1 MLLHGEAGPL
11 LSSICLNPHKK
22 RRSSKDSVGWA
33 YAFAPHPLLRCR
45 QYQEKKITR
54 AGFLSYRGGGMDL
67 QVISRDGEPE
77 YAVLPWAQYQAL
89 LQAAGVSEPQISVP
103 AAQSADATASASADF
118 PSFDQLGVLRQ
129 AKGIEAAKLARAVG
143 ISPSYLELIENG
155 MRQPDAA
162 IRRSLAWELGVPGW
176 RGEP

>member
-1 MLLHGEAGPL
+1 
-11 LSSICLNPHKK
+11 
-22 RRSSKDSVGWA
+22 
-33 YAFAPHPLLRCR
+33 
-45 QYQEKKITR
+45 
-54 AGFLSYRGGGMDL
+54 MDL

-118 PSFDQLGVLRQ
+118 PSFDQLGALRQ

-155 MRQPDAA
+155 TRQPDAA

>member
-1 MLLHGEAGPL
+1 
-11 LSSICLNPHKK
+11 
-22 RRSSKDSVGWA
+22 
-33 YAFAPHPLLRCR
+33 
-45 QYQEKKITR
+45 
-54 AGFLSYRGGGMDL
+54 MDL

-89 LQAAGVSEPQISVP
+89 LQAAGVSL
-103 AAQSADATASASADF
+103 AQYTGTATQPGESNASAPAEL
-118 PSFDQLGVLRQ
+118 PSFDQLGALRQ
-129 AKGIEAAKLARAVG
+129 AKGLEVAKLARTVG

-155 MRQPDAA
+155 TRQPDAA